1 MVRRFIS
8 VLAMLVMATSLMA
21 GTGESLAPGAP
32 DCCNGTMCPMHRP
45 MNSSPMNR
53 KGSQAAGCD
62 MDMSHPALQSCP
74 DHAPHYAPSLAFVC
88 SAPLTLFAEPAVER
102 APVFTPGSGPCAT
115 AGIDSPPPRLSAS

>member
-8 VLAMLVMATSLMA
+8 VLAVFVMAASLAA
-21 GTGESLAPGAP
+21 GTGESVARDTP

-45 MNSSPMNR
+45 MNR

-62 MDMSHPALQSCP
+62 MDTSHAALQSCP
-74 DHAPHYAPSLAFVC
+74 DHALHYAPSLAFVC
-88 SAPLTLFAEPAVER
+88 SAPATHVAEPAVER
-102 APVFTPGSGPCAT
+102 APVFTPGSGPYAT